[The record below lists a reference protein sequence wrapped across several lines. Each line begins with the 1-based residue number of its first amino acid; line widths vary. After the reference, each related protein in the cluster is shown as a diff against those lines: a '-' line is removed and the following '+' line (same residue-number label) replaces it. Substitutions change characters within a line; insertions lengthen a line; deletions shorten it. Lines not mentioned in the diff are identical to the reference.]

1 MTLPACPL
9 MHGTGFITAIGTL
22 ASGGC
27 LVTLDNPSLDAV
39 ELWDAVERNKVQSI
53 AIFRDAFAKPKLKVL
68 DENPG
73 RFDMSSL
80 IPIVSSGVMWS
91 KEVKQGMTDRK
102 STSLNSSY

>member
-1 MTLPACPL
+1 MIRADGPGRMTLPACPL

-39 ELWDAVERNKVQSI
+39 ELWDEVERNKVQTI
-53 AIFRDAFAKPKLKVL
+53 AIVGDAFAKHKLKVL

-73 RFDMSSL
+73 WFDISTLSNK
-80 IPIVSSGVMWS
+80 VSSVVNWS
-91 KEVKQGMTDRK
+91 KEDKQAQRG
-102 STSLNSSY
+102 